1 MKTTTKCGWEEVS
14 FLRPARQVLGRD
26 VCDDVPVSGE
36 AGQAGPGGGGAVGRV
51 VMVSLS
57 CVFVQ
62 VTLHKLQSNV
72 N

>member
-1 MKTTTKCGWEEVS
+1 MWMGRGIISTASTTG
-14 FLRPARQVLGRD
+14 PRD
-26 VCDDVPVSGE
+26 LCDDVPVSGE